1 MAAQCKTQTLQV
13 VDTEYS
19 ADAVEWC
26 PVEGWH
32 GLLACGTYQLKKPS
46 SQPGENP
53 DESNEPHVR
62 LGRLYLYLFE
72 EQPFAPLTEIQ
83 RLETAAVLDIKWC
96 HTPIAEHPV
105 LGIANAKGAVELSR
119 LTGNEKKSCRLEAL
133 CNTNLGDECL
143 ALSLDWS
150 TGRERRD
157 CPLQLVSSDSKG
169 RLSLLSVNESAPA
182 LRIVEQ
188 WKAHD
193 FEAWIAAFNYWN
205 TCIVYSGG
213 DDCKLRGWDTRSN
226 PKTPIFSSER
236 HSMGVCSI
244 QCHPLVENL
253 LATGSYDEHVLLWD
267 TRNMKQPLAGT
278 HVQGGVWRLKW
289 HPKREHLL
297 LAACMHNGF
306 KILDCQGTM
315 GATGVASG
323 VRELAVCK
331 DVTQGMPGCFDVLP
345 SFWEASLMS
354 PHGAGADRES
364 SSTLSLGGIRT
375 WQLSG
380 ENKEKC
386 TILSSYILHNS
397 LAYGADWSRLLL
409 RDPSVLPA
417 PTPAAHPDQGDGAV
431 DLRVQN
437 LKIVYESP
445 TATFDVLLEE
455 EEHPPASSAQ
465 AEGSGDAEG
474 SSVDGNVCGAKARVE
489 TEPTQA
495 CKETSL
501 LATCSFYDNM
511 LHVWKWETSQAS
523 RH

>member
-1 MAAQCKTQTLQV
+1 MAALCKTQTLQV

-53 DESNEPHVR
+53 NENNEPHVR
-62 LGRLYLYLFE
+62 LGRLYLYHFE

-119 LTGNEKKSCRLEAL
+119 LTGSEKKSCRLEAL
-133 CNTNLGDECL
+133 CSANLGDECL

-150 TGRERRD
+150 TGREQSSD

-169 RLSLLSVNESAPA
+169 RLSLLSVDETAPA
-182 LRIVEQ
+182 LRIVQQ

-213 DDCKLRGWDTRSN
+213 DDCKLQGWDTRSN
-226 PKTPIFSSER
+226 PRTPVFSSER

-267 TRNMKQPLAGT
+267 TRSMKQPLAGT

-297 LAACMHNGF
+297 MAACMHNGF
-306 KILDCQGTM
+306 KILDCQGPM
-315 GATGVASG
+315 
-323 VRELAVCK
+323 
-331 DVTQGMPGCFDVLP
+331 
-345 SFWEASLMS
+345 
-354 PHGAGADRES
+354 
-364 SSTLSLGGIRT
+364 
-375 WQLSG
+375 G
-380 ENKEKC
+380 ENKEEC
-386 TILSSYILHNS
+386 AILSSYILHNS

-409 RDPSVLPA
+409 SDPSVLPV
-417 PTPAAHPDQGDGAV
+417 PTPAEHLDQGDGVA

-465 AEGSGDAEG
+465 GSGDAEG
-474 SSVDGNVCGAKARVE
+474 SSVDGDACGAKARAE
-489 TEPTQA
+489 TEATHA
-495 CKETSL
+495 SKETSL
-501 LATCSFYDNM
+501 LATCSFYDNV

>member
-1 MAAQCKTQTLQV
+1 M
-13 VDTEYS
+13 
-19 ADAVEWC
+19 
-26 PVEGWH
+26 
-32 GLLACGTYQLKKPS
+32 
-46 SQPGENP
+46 
-53 DESNEPHVR
+53 
-62 LGRLYLYLFE
+62 
-72 EQPFAPLTEIQ
+72 
-83 RLETAAVLDIKWC
+83 
-96 HTPIAEHPV
+96 
-105 LGIANAKGAVELSR
+105 
-119 LTGNEKKSCRLEAL
+119 
-133 CNTNLGDECL
+133 
-143 ALSLDWS
+143 DWS

-226 PKTPIFSSER
+226 PKTPIFSSESR
-236 HSMGVCSI
+236 QNSHFLFTPKHCPVS
-244 QCHPLVENL
+244 P
-253 LATGSYDEHVLLWD
+253 SYDEHVLLWD

-306 KILDCQGTM
+306 KILDCQ
-315 GATGVASG
+315 
-323 VRELAVCK
+323 
-331 DVTQGMPGCFDVLP
+331 
-345 SFWEASLMS
+345 
-354 PHGAGADRES
+354 
-364 SSTLSLGGIRT
+364 
-375 WQLSG
+375 G